1 MGQVGSCGAGTHRGG
16 VEEARESGRVSLPP
30 SRSGALPT
38 CVKEIMIEARKPS
51 TRSVASG
58 GRPSSTASKVCW
70 HVELLTLP
78 PV

>member
-1 MGQVGSCGAGTHRGG
+1 MGQVGSCGEGTHRGG
-16 VEEARESGRVSLPP
+16 VEEA

-58 GRPSSTASKVCW
+58 GKPSSTASNVCW